1 MDTIAEFCTR
11 IRNAVMARHSKV
23 DVPASKMRE
32 GIAKQLKL
40 AGYIKNY
47 VIVEDGRQG
56 IMRLYLKYNQ
66 KGQPALTHIER
77 VSKPSCRCYVKA
89 EKIQPVLSRYGLL
102 ILSTNKGILS
112 GREAKKQNVGGEQLC
127 RIW

>member
-11 IRNAVMARHSKV
+11 IRNATMAQHTKV
-23 DVPASKMRE
+23 DVPASKMRA
-32 GIAKQLKL
+32 GIAEKLKS

-47 VIVEDGRQG
+47 AVVEDGRQG

-77 VSKPSCRCYVKA
+77 VSKPSCRQYVKA
-89 EKIQPVLSRYGLL
+89 GKIPPVLSHYGLL
-102 ILSTNKGILS
+102 VLSTNKGILS
-112 GREAKKQNVGGEQLC
+112 GKEAKKQNVGGEMLC
-127 RIW
+127 RVY

>member
-11 IRNAVMARHSKV
+11 IRNAVMAHHTKV

-32 GIAKQLKL
+32 GIAKKLKS

-47 VIVEDGRQG
+47 AVVQDGRQG

-66 KGQPALTHIER
+66 KGQPALTHIEK
-77 VSKPSCRCYVKA
+77 VSKPSCRQYVKA
-89 EKIQPVLSRYGLL
+89 EKIPPVLSHYGLL
-102 ILSTNKGILS
+102 VLSTNKGILS
-112 GREAKKQNVGGEQLC
+112 GEEAKKQNVGGEMLC
-127 RIW
+127 RVY